1 VVARETF
8 EREAHMKAIRRVLMG
23 VAYAMGGVPTDAH
36 WINRLQHLH
45 GEFRRTPAD
54 WWSVVFAAGVCVAFG
69 GLCVG
74 LMIGT
79 ARDPEPLFA
88 PAWFALPAVAL
99 FGLAVAFVRKLDI
112 RYQFEDGE
120 VLAVRRGVV
129 LWREDLAGL
138 TRVTATQGRSGI
150 ISMKL
155 IWPDHRRRMELY
167 RSVQAA
173 VGLPR

>member
-1 VVARETF
+1 
-8 EREAHMKAIRRVLMG
+8 MKAIQRVLIA
-23 VAYAMGGVPTDAH
+23 VAYAMGGIPTDAH
-36 WINRLQHLH
+36 WIGRLHQLR
-45 GEFRRTPAD
+45 GEFRRTRSD
-54 WWSVVFAAGVCVAFG
+54 WWSVVFAAGVFVAFG

-99 FGLAVAFVRKLDI
+99 FGLAGWFVRKLDI
-112 RYQFEDGE
+112 QYQFDNGE
-120 VLAVRRGVV
+120 LRAVRQGVV

-155 IWPDHRRRMELY
+155 IWPDHCRRMELY

-173 VGLPR
+173 VEGKADGG

>member
-1 VVARETF
+1 
-8 EREAHMKAIRRVLMG
+8 MAIRRVLMG
-23 VAYAMGGVPTDAH
+23 VALALGGVPTDAH
-36 WINRLQHLH
+36 WISRLQQLR
-45 GEFRRTPAD
+45 GKFRRTRSDRWA
-54 WWSVVFAAGVCVAFG
+54 VVFAAGVFVAFG

-74 LMIGT
+74 FMIGT

-88 PAWFALPAVAL
+88 PVWFALPAIVL
-99 FGLAVAFVRKLDI
+99 FGLAVVFVRKLDVC
-112 RYQFEDGE
+112 YQFEDGE
-120 VLAVRRGVV
+120 VRAVRGGVM
-129 LWREDLAGL
+129 LWRENLAGL

-173 VGLPR
+173 VESQAERGV